1 MKMKEIK
8 PTYTWIIS
16 SILWSWCLAF
26 IPTIITAIKIARTK
40 YVISD
45 THLVMITGLVHSKQ
59 EDIDLYRIKI
69 VTANQTAWGYGNIT
83 IIDQDSRS
91 YVLRYINNANYI
103 ANVIKEKART
113 ACKDRDFI
121 VVKSLF

>member
-1 MKMKEIK
+1 MKEIK

-16 SILWSWCLAF
+16 SMLWSWCLAF
-26 IPTIITAIKIARTK
+26 IPTIITTLKMARTK
-40 YVISD
+40 YIISD
-45 THLVMITGLVHSKQ
+45 THLVMITGLVHSKR
-59 EDIDLYRIKI
+59 ESIDLYRIRI

-83 IIDQDSRS
+83 IIDQDSIS

-103 ANVIKEKART
+103 ANVIKEKSRT
-113 ACKDRDFI
+113 ACKNRNFT